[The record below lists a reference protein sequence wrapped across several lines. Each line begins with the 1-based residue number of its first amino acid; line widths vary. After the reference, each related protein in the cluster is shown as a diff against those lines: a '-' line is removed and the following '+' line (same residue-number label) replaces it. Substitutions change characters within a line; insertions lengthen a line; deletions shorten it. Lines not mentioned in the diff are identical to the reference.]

1 MVGVAEAMWWGW
13 SRSGNTAQLSWGL
26 SLAIFIVYISSFS
39 LYFYSFSLYFY
50 HFIFCA
56 SELLFFSFYC

>member
-26 SLAIFIVYISSFS
+26 SLAINDRDCKIAIVKFFVTAWETHSYADS
-39 LYFYSFSLYFY
+39 LVAFTDS
-50 HFIFCA
+50 
-56 SELLFFSFYC
+56 